1 MKPGKRDNKK
11 GTSRRTKKD
20 MKEKKNACSSK
31 AMDLNIDK
39 LSLFPVTAIGRK
51 ESPPIRF

>member
-1 MKPGKRDNKK
+1 MRDNKK

-31 AMDLNIDK
+31 AMDLNMD
-39 LSLFPVTAIGRK
+39 
-51 ESPPIRF
+51 